1 MNEGH
6 ISALAWM
13 MKCSYAYL
21 WSASDLC
28 EVLDDKSDFCFVETS
43 ANHPSTCVSLHDNNV
58 SGLEVAGAF
67 LQTVVIQSFEWS
79 SVINTHDSIIQNPFS
94 EMKLL
99 MLWCDSSQ
107 WCTAWHQVHLKLRL
121 HKIHFASYQAE
132 SVLVQLS
139 SLDDQCVKLGLSLC
153 WYGAIPEKLSFL
165 PSSLE
170 RSCNFPHRNSQ
181 RSERYLHNTQ
191 DILQLLTQLRLARPN
206 HLRLSLHHLLHLG
219 GLQAANHLVGLLCL
233 VDCLGCYGNKFNFII
248 WNNSCHLFAK
258 WGIVEANY
266 LSFPKFVSENIWWLT
281 RCMEDGEDIDVVYRL
296 HGYVN
301 IES

>member
-1 MNEGH
+1 
-6 ISALAWM
+6 
-13 MKCSYAYL
+13 MKS
-21 WSASDLC
+21 
-28 EVLDDKSDFCFVETS
+28 
-43 ANHPSTCVSLHDNNV
+43 
-58 SGLEVAGAF
+58 
-67 LQTVVIQSFEWS
+67 
-79 SVINTHDSIIQNPFS
+79 
-94 EMKLL
+94 L